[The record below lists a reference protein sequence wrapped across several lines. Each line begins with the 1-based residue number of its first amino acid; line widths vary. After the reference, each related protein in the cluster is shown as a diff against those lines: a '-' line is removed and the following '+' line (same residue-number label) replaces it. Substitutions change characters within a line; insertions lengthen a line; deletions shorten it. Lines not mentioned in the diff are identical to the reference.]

1 MLLSFYLPVL
11 GWQDGRIS
19 GFLWKKKGGRGCLFY
34 LSRVSLPTTTT
45 TTTTTII
52 YQQLTYRSKPRERT
66 SK

>member
-19 GFLWKKKGGRGCLFY
+19 GFLWEKKGGRGCLFY

-45 TTTTTII
+45 TII
-52 YQQLTYRSKPRERT
+52 TYQLTNLPTYLHV
-66 SK
+66 